1 MSIRTI
7 VTRGYGNGTFT
18 GTIAE
23 VVLRGYVSLVSPD
36 STFGV
41 IGIIQERGQGVTG
54 LISAIGQGVTGT
66 ISPTFGVFGIIQE
79 RGLSVTGTINNT
91 GQGVDGEI

>member
-1 MSIRTI
+1 MSIRAI
-7 VTRGYGNGTFT
+7 VTRGYGNGTFN

-23 VVLRGYVSLVSPD
+23 VVLRGYVSLITED

-41 IGIIQERGQGVTG
+41 FGIIQERGKSVTG

-66 ISPTFGVFGIIQE
+66 ISPTFSVIGIIQE
-79 RGLSVTGTINNT
+79 RGQSVTGTIDAT